1 MVSRI
6 FTNVPM
12 KTDVRKIQSLIDSF
26 INQGFVPSRQAF
38 LAILNVFAAQNFVQR
53 IAEWNFARN
62 QLTVF
67 DYHQRE
73 RTFGDDVFFV
83 LVLLL
88 ESSFQAC
95 RKKVGRVRT
104 DLSAE
109 KIERIAEPKID
120 VLLNDFEWNGAQL
133 PHIFVWVL
141 FHQLRGP
148 FDNAAQSR
156 IADKHVMRFFGQHEL
171 AGARQRLES

>member
-26 INQGFVPSRQAF
+26 ISLGFVPLRQAF
-38 LAILNVFAAQNFVQR
+38 LTILNVFAAQNFIQR
-53 IAEWNFARN
+53 ISKGNFARN

-73 RTFGDDVFFV
+73 RAFGGHVIFV

-88 ESSFQAC
+88 ESPLQAC
-95 RKKVGRVRT
+95 GKKVGRVRA
-104 DLSAE
+104 DLAAE
-109 KIERIAEPKID
+109 EIERIAEPEID
-120 VLLNDFEWNGAQL
+120 
-133 PHIFVWVL
+133 
-141 FHQLRGP
+141 
-148 FDNAAQSR
+148 
-156 IADKHVMRFFGQHEL
+156 
-171 AGARQRLES
+171 